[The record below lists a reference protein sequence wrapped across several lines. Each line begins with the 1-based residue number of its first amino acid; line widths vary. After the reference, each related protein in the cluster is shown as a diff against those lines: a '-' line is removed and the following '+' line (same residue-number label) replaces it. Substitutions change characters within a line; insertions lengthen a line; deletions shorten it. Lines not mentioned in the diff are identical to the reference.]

1 LNLEERTVLGS
12 PITLANLEGLYVK
25 YTRTFDMPANASSEY
40 AQSVVIPTLIFDVDG
55 VIFEYDGWLGID
67 HYGEPI
73 QEMIDCI
80 NKLYDSGKYQICIW
94 STRTNPHVQGY
105 EFMYLKSRLMDEL
118 YKAGVK
124 FHKIL
129 GEPKPLF
136 YCLIDDNAVNPD
148 RIKAMRLMAILEEG
162 EE

>member
-1 LNLEERTVLGS
+1 MNLEERTVLGS

-25 YTRTFDMPANASSEY
+25 YTRTFDMPANASAEY

-105 EFMYLKSRLMDEL
+105 TFGELKTRLQKQLE
-118 YKAGVK
+118 GRVK
-124 FHKIL
+124 YHKIL
-129 GEPKPLF
+129 SEPKPLF

-148 RIKAMRLMAILEEG
+148 RIKAMRLYGLLEDG
-162 EE
+162 E